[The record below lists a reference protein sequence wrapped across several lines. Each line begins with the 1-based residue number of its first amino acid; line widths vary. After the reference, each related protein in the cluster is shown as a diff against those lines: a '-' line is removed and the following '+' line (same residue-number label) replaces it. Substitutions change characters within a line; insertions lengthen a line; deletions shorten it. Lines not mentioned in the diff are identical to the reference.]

1 MAQGIYYIF
10 LEKTFHFIT
19 RHLTANKKTDK
30 FTQIQKIAQAKYFYM
45 SYFNYKFVANRY
57 SKPMLLSKKI
67 AVELNIAGCKLKQYT
82 AAMLKKQNVDL
93 TPEQFLLIDLL
104 WNQGPLSQQEI
115 ADQMQKDKNSITK
128 LVDAIERKGFVKRN
142 QNPNDRRSNTIVPTE
157 LAESLK
163 DDAKS
168 KGISILDKMLTGIS
182 EEELNSFLDTL
193 DKLCANMSCDDE

>member
-1 MAQGIYYIF
+1 
-10 LEKTFHFIT
+10 
-19 RHLTANKKTDK
+19 
-30 FTQIQKIAQAKYFYM
+30 
-45 SYFNYKFVANRY
+45 
-57 SKPMLLSKKI
+57 MLLSKKI

-115 ADQMQKDKNSITK
+115 ADQMHKDKNSITK
-128 LVDAIERKGFVKRN
+128 LVDAIDKNGFVKRS
-142 QNPNDRRSNTIVPTE
+142 QNPNDRRSNTIVTTK

-168 KGISILDKMLTGIS
+168 KGISILDKMLRGIS
-182 EEELNSFLDTL
+182 EEELNIFLETL
-193 DKLCANMSCDDE
+193 DKLCANMSTDDSDK